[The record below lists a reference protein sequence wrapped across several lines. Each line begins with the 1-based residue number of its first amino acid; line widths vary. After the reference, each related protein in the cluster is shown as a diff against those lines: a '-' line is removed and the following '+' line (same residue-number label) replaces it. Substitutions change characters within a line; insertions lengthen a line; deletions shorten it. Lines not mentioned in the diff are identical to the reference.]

1 MRKSLTMGM
10 VLVGLILL
18 VVGYLGAAPWG
29 ADSVANS
36 DPRFAFAPLVFV
48 LGIVTI
54 FSAAIVYE
62 VLPDR
67 HDR

>member
-1 MRKSLTMGM
+1 MGM
-10 VLVGLILL
+10 VVVGLILM
-18 VVGYLGAAPWG
+18 VIGYLGAAPWG
-29 ADSVANS
+29 ADNVANS

>member
-1 MRKSLTMGM
+1 MRKTVTTGM
-10 VLVGLILL
+10 IAAGLILM
-18 VVGYLGAAPWG
+18 VVGYFGAAPWG
-29 ADSVANS
+29 ADGVVNS

-62 VLPDR
+62 VLQDR
-67 HDR
+67 RRQ

>member
-1 MRKSLTMGM
+1 M
-10 VLVGLILL
+10 VAVGVILL
-18 VVGYLGAAPWG
+18 VIGYFGAAPWG
-29 ADSVANS
+29 ADNVANS
-36 DPRFAFAPLVFV
+36 NPRFVFAPLVFV
-48 LGIVTI
+48 LGIITI